1 MVDSASSLA
10 QTYKKIKENSYSII
24 FLDVNLPDGISLDY
38 LEKIINISNNTSIV
52 IMTAQDSMENAIN
65 SMKLGAYDYIPKPI
79 DLNNDLLLLIERGI
93 KNTLKNIEI
102 SQLKTDLI
110 DSKKED
116 FQIIG
121 KSSQMQK
128 IFKKY
133 WKNIN
138 K

>member
-1 MVDSASSLA
+1 M
-10 QTYKKIKENSYSII
+10 
-24 FLDVNLPDGISLDY
+24 DVNLPDGISLDY

-102 SQLKTDLI
+102 SQLKPT
-110 DSKKED
+110 
-116 FQIIG
+116 
-121 KSSQMQK
+121 
-128 IFKKY
+128 
-133 WKNIN
+133 
-138 K
+138 